1 MCWPN
6 PPLLVLTAACLMAS
20 CASSPP
26 PAPAPP
32 VPQPK
37 AWPAALMLACEAP
50 AMPANNSCDEV
61 TMTLKTLYDQYG
73 DCAGRL
79 IELQD
84 EATGPRGASHE

>member
-1 MCWPN
+1 
-6 PPLLVLTAACLMAS
+6 
-20 CASSPP
+20 
-26 PAPAPP
+26 
-32 VPQPK
+32 
-37 AWPAALMLACEAP
+37 
-50 AMPANNSCDEV
+50 MPANNSCDEV